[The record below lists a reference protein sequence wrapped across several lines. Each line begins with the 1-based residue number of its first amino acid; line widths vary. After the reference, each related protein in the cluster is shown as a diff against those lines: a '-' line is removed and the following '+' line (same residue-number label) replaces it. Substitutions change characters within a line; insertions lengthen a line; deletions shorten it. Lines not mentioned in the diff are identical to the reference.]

1 MATGLNDKSKKGY
14 SDLSFDFTANP
25 VTGDVAT
32 VSDSVS
38 VKRGISNIL
47 LTKNFERLFQPEVGA
62 GINTLLFEPISTLT
76 EKRLEDEVSSSIE
89 AWENRAEI
97 IDINVTAE
105 EENNRYLVSVKFRI
119 NNSLDTEQVDIFL
132 SRER

>member
-1 MATGLNDKSKKGY
+1 MALNYKKKY
-14 SDLSFDFTANP
+14 TDLSFDFTANP

-47 LTKNFERLFQPEVGA
+47 LTKNFERLFQPEIGA
-62 GINTLLFEPISTLT
+62 GIKSILFEPISTIT
-76 EKRLEDEVSSSIE
+76 EQRLEDEVASAIE
-89 AWENRAEI
+89 AWESRAEI
-97 IDINVTAE
+97 ININVTAE

-119 NNSLDTEQVDIFL
+119 NNLLDTEQLDLFL
-132 SRER
+132 TRER

>member
-1 MATGLNDKSKKGY
+1 MALNYKKKY
-14 SDLSFDFTANP
+14 TDLSFDFTANP

-47 LTKNFERLFQPEVGA
+47 LTKNFERLFQPEIGA
-62 GINTLLFEPISTLT
+62 GIKSILFEPISTIT
-76 EKRLEDEVSSSIE
+76 EQRLEDEVASAIE
-89 AWENRAEI
+89 AWESRAEI
-97 IDINVTAE
+97 ININVTAE